1 MPNELNL
8 TRELARLLEYTAQV
22 AIAIRMNTPYN
33 GEFDPCNP
41 QYGYDAMWLADSLH
55 GFMNLAEAIKHDDAD
70 EIVFACD
77 MLAEVYASY
86 TEDPGEARVK
96 GDPPGAFK
104 RHAEYFRLE
113 DGRAIFAD
121 IKAKAQLVASNCTA
135 PV

>member
-8 TRELARLLEYTAQV
+8 TRELARLLDYTAQV
-22 AIAIRMNTPYN
+22 AIAIRMNTPY
-33 GEFDPCNP
+33 GDYDQRNP
-41 QYGYDAMWLADSLH
+41 QHGYDVMWLADSIH
-55 GFMNLAEAIKHDDAD
+55 GFMNLAEAIISGDAD
-70 EIVFACD
+70 QIVFACD
-77 MLAEVYASY
+77 MLAEVYNSY

-121 IKAKAQLVASNCTA
+121 IKAKVLLVAPA
-135 PV
+135 